1 MGCATYITTRK
12 SSADVMFR
20 DVEALNADLRAST
33 AGELATRKLDGE
45 YDIVRILGG
54 KHILF
59 IDADEIELNYN
70 IPVFK
75 ATLTCLNEK
84 VISASGLVSNQ
95 PPLERPMVGWPIG
108 A

>member
-1 MGCATYITTRK
+1 MIFA
-12 SSADVMFR
+12 
-20 DVEALNADLRAST
+20 ALVLLFFLFDAMSPANTDR
-33 AGELATRKLDGE
+33 GELVYA
-45 YDIVRILGG
+45 YAA
-54 KHILF
+54 